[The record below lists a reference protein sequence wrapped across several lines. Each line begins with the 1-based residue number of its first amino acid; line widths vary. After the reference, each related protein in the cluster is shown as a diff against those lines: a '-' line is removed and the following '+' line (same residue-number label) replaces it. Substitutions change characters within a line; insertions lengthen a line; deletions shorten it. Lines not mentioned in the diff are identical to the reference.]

1 MDMKKYALE
10 YAERGWAVFPVHTPK
25 PDGSCSCH
33 RQNCD
38 RIGKHPRISS
48 GRNGA
53 SSDADTINRWW
64 TTWPDAN
71 IGIATGKESGFIVLD
86 VDDGGEDSL
95 TGKPLPDTVEQ
106 ITGSGGRHLLYNRP
120 ETNTQRY
127 KTRVKFLPGLDSRA
141 DGGYI
146 VAPPSLHKSG
156 HRYGW
161 EGSSDPMEGVE
172 LADPPAWFIEAIAD
186 TAIEDSATA
195 APQWNPDGELPEN
208 TLEMLTY
215 IPAEDYDTWR
225 DVGMAIHYTDPA
237 DGLEVWDW
245 WSGTASNY
253 SSDAV
258 RREWRNFSRRGHQV
272 ANPVTM
278 DTVARLAEQ
287 HGWTDPA
294 IEHGSQ
300 VAAKLME
307 SHQRKVTDQLTKWTT
322 RPKSISAPEMLP
334 PSGLIRDLCDHIL
347 ATSIRPQ
354 PRLAVA
360 ASVSLVAALAGRKYR
375 TETGLMSNLY
385 IAALAQSGHG
395 KDHARKVINK
405 LVTASGADDFL
416 GGDAIASGQAV
427 ISALVRHPSKLFM
440 IDEFGKFLGA
450 LTGQKAAPHQRDII
464 TKLMVLYSSAGSV
477 YRGTEYADQKERPR
491 EDIVNPNACV
501 YGTSVAENFWGAM
514 SSSEGGDGTM
524 SRLIV
529 IESNPERP
537 KRQRPNMAQADPAV
551 IDAIRDLANHTP
563 GSGNLAGK
571 AGSGLDELAQTVPMT
586 NAVFDAW
593 EALDDDMTENMK
605 DGISASIYSRVAE
618 NAAKLAMVYA
628 VSMDHHSPVIDEDAF
643 LWGREIALWSANT
656 LMHNIGRNV
665 ADNQQEASHKRVLNM
680 IHDAGT
686 IKRRDLMRRC
696 KFLKKRELDEIVA
709 LSLETGEIRVEN
721 QKSKTGPAAT
731 VYVSVDSGGEHGT
744 E

>member
-1 MDMKKYALE
+1 MDMKKHALE
-10 YAERGWAVFPVHTPK
+10 YASWGWAVFPVHTPK

-33 RQNCD
+33 HKECS
-38 RIGKHPRISS
+38 RIGKHPRISQ

-53 SSDADTINRWW
+53 TTDPETIERWW
-64 TTWPDAN
+64 DVWPDAN
-71 IGIATGKESGFIVLD
+71 IGIATGKESGLVALD

-95 TGKPLPDTVEQ
+95 AGHALPDTIEQ
-106 ITGSGGRHLLYNRP
+106 ITGSGGRHLIYARP
-120 ETNTQRY
+120 SDEFRY

-146 VAPPSLHKSG
+146 VAPPSLHASG
-156 HRYGW
+156 ERYDW
-161 EGSSDPMEGVE
+161 EGSSDPTEGV
-172 LADPPAWFIEAIAD
+172 APNAPPDWFLDAIREQPLD
-186 TAIEDSATA
+186 ESLSTAPE
-195 APQWNPDGELPEN
+195 WNPDGELPIN
-208 TLEMLTY
+208 TLEMLSA

-225 DVGMAIHYTDPA
+225 DVGMALHYTDPA

-245 WSGTASNY
+245 WSGTAANY
-253 SSDAV
+253 SADAV
-258 RREWRNFSRRGHQV
+258 RKEWRNFSRRGHQV

-278 DTVARLAEQ
+278 STVRKLAEQ

-294 IEHGSQ
+294 IEHGSE
-300 VAAKLME
+300 VAAALLS
-307 SHQRKVTDQLTKWTT
+307 SHQRK
-322 RPKSISAPEMLP
+322 ISEALKTHKPAKIDAPDMLP
-334 PSGLIRDLCDHIL
+334 SSGLIADIASYIL
-347 ATSIRPQ
+347 QTSIRPQ
-354 PRLAVA
+354 PRMAVA
-360 ASVSLVAALAGRKYR
+360 AATAFVSALAGRKYR

-405 LVTASGADDFL
+405 LAMLANVDDYM
-416 GGDAIASGQAV
+416 GGDSIASGQAV
-427 ISALVRHPSKLFM
+427 VSALSRHPSKLFM

-450 LTGQKAAPHQRDII
+450 LTGQKAAPHQRDVI

-501 YGTSVAENFWGAM
+501 YGTSVPDNFWGAM

-524 SRLIV
+524 SRLVV
-529 IESNPERP
+529 INTDGQRP
-537 KRQRPNMAQADPAV
+537 ARQRPAMSDPAPSL
-551 IDAIRDLANHTP
+551 IQAIQALANHTV
-563 GSGNLAGK
+563 GSGNLANS
-571 AGSGLDELAQTVPMT
+571 APSSLDQKSQTVPMT
-586 NAVFDAW
+586 DAVFSAW
-593 EALDDDMTENMK
+593 EDLDDDMTENMK
-605 DGISASIYSRVAE
+605 DSISASIYSRVAE

-628 VSMDHHSPVIDEDAF
+628 VSVDHHSPVIGPDAF
-643 LWGREIALWSANT
+643 SWGRELALWSANT

-709 LSLETGEIRVEN
+709 LSIETGEIRVEN
-721 QKSKTGPAAT
+721 QKGKAGPAAT
-731 VYVSVDSGGEHGT
+731 VYVSVDSEGEPGT
-744 E
+744 D